1 MRFLRL
7 AACVLFSV
15 LCTLS
20 SALAAGSLVSGPM
33 LGYQARRPCLYDLT
47 EAIGKIDVPTLVLTG
62 DEDEPCLEP
71 SLLLKRTIP
80 KAALAVLPRSGHA
93 INLEEPALFN
103 QLVGDFLHQVEAARW
118 GARDPLATFASIY
131 GPAGKP

>member
-1 MRFLRL
+1 
-7 AACVLFSV
+7 
-15 LCTLS
+15 
-20 SALAAGSLVSGPM
+20 M

-47 EAIGKIDVPTLVLTG
+47 DAIGAIDVPTLVLTG

-103 QLVGDFLHQVEAARW
+103 RLLDDFLHQVEAERW
-118 GARDPLATFASIY
+118 DARDPVATFPSIY
-131 GPAGKP
+131 GPAASRSRLMLRRLRSAPAFPVAHQDEAAG

>member
-1 MRFLRL
+1 
-7 AACVLFSV
+7 
-15 LCTLS
+15 
-20 SALAAGSLVSGPM
+20 M

-47 EAIGKIDVPTLVLTG
+47 DEIAAIAVPVLVMSG

-80 KAALAVLPRSGHA
+80 QAGLAVLPQSGHA

-103 QLVGDFLHQVEAARW
+103 SLLDDFLHQVEAGRW
-118 GARDPLATFASIY
+118 GPRDPKAAPPSIW
-131 GPAGKP
+131 GPGGKPPSAA